1 MIVIHTDAVPET
13 AVSHNPDIV
22 KRVLIAN
29 GHIPFLTNFSVATF
43 RPGQVAS
50 AHAHDDM
57 HEVFLV
63 ERGVGTFTIDGVEHT
78 ATPGTCVAVEPGEV
92 HEVSNRGDTDLVVR
106 YFGIAPGAGPSAGA

>member
-13 AVSHNPDIV
+13 AVSHNPEIA

-29 GHIPFLTNFSVATF
+29 GRIPFLTNLSVATF

-57 HEVFLV
+57 HEVFFV
-63 ERGVGTFTIDGVEHT
+63 ERGVGTFTIDGVEHV
-78 ATPGTCVAVEPGEV
+78 AAPGTCVAIDPGEV
-92 HEVSNRGDTDLVVR
+92 HEVANRGGDDLVVR
-106 YFGIAPGAGPSAGA
+106 YFGIAPGAGPSARA